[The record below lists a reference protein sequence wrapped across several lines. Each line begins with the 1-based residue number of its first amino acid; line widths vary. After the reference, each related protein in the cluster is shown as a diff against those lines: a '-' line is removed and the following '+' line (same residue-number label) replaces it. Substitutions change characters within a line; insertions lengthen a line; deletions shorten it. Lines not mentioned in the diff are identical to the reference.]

1 MQRASTCIHPD
12 TTCIHLVAEEETEI
26 EKEIYQE
33 TEPGLRLNVQ
43 RAGCADKLELG
54 GESPLTMRHG
64 HWRSSNI
71 LWAPRPELR
80 RLYRIDHH
88 RKNEPG
94 VPKGWEDYHTG
105 EGSHC
110 PWGHPHKFQFSALAM
125 DAAFLWDPALTFRG
139 RQIIICME
147 I

>member
-1 MQRASTCIHPD
+1 M
-12 TTCIHLVAEEETEI
+12 EF
-26 EKEIYQE
+26 
-33 TEPGLRLNVQ
+33 
-43 RAGCADKLELG
+43 G
-54 GESPLTMRHG
+54 GESPLTMRYGRWAIILHPLG
-64 HWRSSNI
+64 PSTGGQWPQPIRHEPRQLTHI

-110 PWGHPHKFQFSALAM
+110 PWGHPHKFQFVDLLTETNTNIIS
-125 DAAFLWDPALTFRG
+125 FL
-139 RQIIICME
+139 
-147 I
+147 

>member
-1 MQRASTCIHPD
+1 MLILFT
-12 TTCIHLVAEEETEI
+12 
-26 EKEIYQE
+26 
-33 TEPGLRLNVQ
+33 
-43 RAGCADKLELG
+43 KLEFG

-64 HWRSSNI
+64 RWAVILHPLGPSTGGQWPLPIRHEPRQLTYI

-88 RKNEPG
+88 RKNEPD

-110 PWGHPHKFQFSALAM
+110 PWGHPNKFQFVDL
-125 DAAFLWDPALTFRG
+125 LTNRYAQNIMNIMF
-139 RQIIICME
+139 
-147 I
+147 

>member
-1 MQRASTCIHPD
+1 MLIGFTQLI
-12 TTCIHLVAEEETEI
+12 
-26 EKEIYQE
+26 
-33 TEPGLRLNVQ
+33 
-43 RAGCADKLELG
+43 DKLEFG
-54 GESPLTMRHG
+54 GESPLTMRYGRWMVILHPLG
-64 HWRSSNI
+64 PSTGGQWPLPIRHEPRQLTHI

-94 VPKGWEDYHTG
+94 VPKGWEDYPTG

>member
-1 MQRASTCIHPD
+1 MHIGFRRQI
-12 TTCIHLVAEEETEI
+12 
-26 EKEIYQE
+26 
-33 TEPGLRLNVQ
+33 
-43 RAGCADKLELG
+43 DKLEFSGDAPAGNALRTLVHPRTSFGPLDHKLLRKLEFG

-110 PWGHPHKFQFSALAM
+110 PRGHP
-125 DAAFLWDPALTFRG
+125 
-139 RQIIICME
+139 RQIPICRFADLCRYAHYIIL
-147 I
+147 IPGRI